1 MSTPVSPIPVTID
14 YTSRDYY
21 SLREALIA
29 RVQARVN
36 TNAETKWSAS
46 DPADFGVALV
56 EAFAYMGDLISY
68 YIDRVANEAFIETAT
83 QRDTILSIAQS
94 YGYVPAGYRQA
105 QVELFISNPTL
116 TEDITIPK
124 GTVVSGE
131 IVINDAVDTVYF
143 TTNESLVLT
152 VSPALTSGTITA
164 TEGRSIQ
171 RISTNA
177 NQYGEVIGTSS
188 QTPQMSFKLSKTGV
202 VDGTVTVYIEDGASY
217 SKWTQVQ
224 HLLDYGPKDLVY
236 TVTTD
241 EFDNVFINFGDG
253 ISGAIPTLN
262 LAVRAEYVV
271 GTGSLGNVAAN
282 TLTSFVFVPGLSE
295 VELTGFQAQVSVTN
309 VAAAV
314 GGANPES
321 NEQIRFAAPLALKS
335 SNRAVTLADYENLA
349 VTVTGVGKANAVAN
363 VWTSVTLYISP
374 SRNSG
379 DTDPAP
385 GLDENGDPTQEYFRL
400 KEDVETFL
408 EDKKLIGTTVSIQPP
423 VYQDIVVQIQY
434 VKLPQYTATEVETAL
449 RLLILNEFSYS
460 QMSFQQTLYPQ
471 DFEYKAQQSIG
482 VKTAKVLALYRVGG
496 VVEPSTLVSEQDEIF
511 RLSTSN
517 LSFVEAL

>member
-36 TNAETKWSAS
+36 TNAETKWTAS

-105 QVELFISNPTL
+105 QVELLLSNL
-116 TEDITIPK
+116 GGEDVEIPK

-131 IVINDAVDTVYF
+131 VTINDTVETVYF
-143 TTNESLVLT
+143 TTNESVIIEN
-152 VSPALTSGTITA
+152 SGNITA
-164 TEGRSIQ
+164 NEGRSIQ

-177 NQYGEVIGTSS
+177 NEYGEVLGTSS
-188 QTPQMSFKLSKTGV
+188 QTPQMSFKLSRTGV
-202 VDGTVTVYIEDGASY
+202 VDGTVSVYIEDGSSY

-224 HLLDYGPKDLVY
+224 HLLDYGPRDLVY
-236 TVTTD
+236 TVTID

-262 LAVRAEYVV
+262 LTVRADYFV
-271 GTGSLGNVAAN
+271 GTGSLGNVASN
-282 TLTSFVFVPGLSE
+282 TLTSFVYVPGLSE
-295 VELTGFQAQVSVTN
+295 VELTTFQSQVSVNN

-349 VTVTGVGKANAVAN
+349 VTVTGIGKSNAVAD
-363 VWTSVTLYISP
+363 VWTSVTLYIAP
-374 SRNSG
+374 SRSAG

-385 GLDENGDPTQEYFRL
+385 GLDENGDPTQEYSRL
-400 KEDVETFL
+400 KEDVENFL
-408 EDKKLIGTTVSIQPP
+408 DDKKLIGTTVTVQPP

-434 VKLPQYTATEVETAL
+434 VKLPQYTSNEVEAAL
-449 RLLILNEFSYS
+449 RLLILNEFSYINM
-460 QMSFQQTLYPQ
+460 QFQQTLYPQ
-471 DFEYKAQQSIG
+471 DFEYRAQQSVG
-482 VKTAKVLALYRVGG
+482 VKTAKVLASYRVGG
-496 VVEPSTLVSEQDEIF
+496 VVEPSVLVGEQDEIF
-511 RLSTSN
+511 RLSTTN
-517 LSFVEAL
+517 LSFVEG